1 MNTQKNA
8 YEIRLQILLLANN
21 NAWQE
26 YAKRFEHFQTVEMF
40 DNANIQAGKAYEQ
53 AAPYL
58 PTPEII
64 KKYAA
69 ELYKFVEQT

>member
-1 MNTQKNA
+1 M
-8 YEIRLQILLLANN
+8 AN
-21 NAWQE
+21 
-26 YAKRFEHFQTVEMF
+26 
-40 DNANIQAGKAYEQ
+40 NANIQTGRAYEQ

-64 KKYAA
+64 KTYAS

>member
-8 YEIRLQILLLANN
+8 YEIRLQILQLAND

-26 YAKRFEHFQTVEMF
+26 YTRRFEYFQTMEMS
-40 DNANIQAGKAYEQ
+40 ATAGNQTGRAYEQ
-53 AAPYL
+53 AAQYL
-58 PTPEII
+58 PTPEMV